1 MGVRMC
7 ALCGSR
13 EYSGLADELSGR
25 EKKGWEKSW
34 PRCWTILW
42 QTWRYLLLV
51 RPGRLGS
58 GGVLIQPRWVQAGLG
73 ETAAGGRSEDWGP
86 HDLLFHLGWDLLQF
100 LLELFPGREA
110 HHSKEV
116 QRLLLGSSSPRV
128 YWAHRE
134 LHFTGHGAGEG
145 EKLESTKHAVTP
157 R

>member
-1 MGVRMC
+1 MC
-7 ALCGSR
+7 ALRGSS
-13 EYSGLADELSGR
+13 EYSGLADELRGR

-42 QTWRYLLLV
+42 ETWRYLLLV

-58 GGVLIQPRWVQAGLG
+58 GGVLIQPGWVQTGLG

-86 HDLLFHLGWDLLQF
+86 HELLFHLGWDLLQF
-100 LLELFPGREA
+100 LLELFQGREA

-116 QRLLLGSSSPRV
+116 QRLPLGSSSPRV
-128 YWAHRE
+128 YWASQGAPLHRPWCR
-134 LHFTGHGAGEG
+134 EG
-145 EKLESTKHAVTP
+145 EKLESTEYAVTP